1 LVGDFFGG
9 LVEAKSSAKRSTSDY
24 LKGVTYVSS
33 NEPVLAGVALRYAT
47 ALFDLAQE
55 AGTLDSAAEELA
67 TLQRLLQENADLRDL
82 VSSPLYGRDDQAKG
96 LAAVLEK
103 AGASVLL
110 KKFVGLVAHNRRLFA
125 LSDMIKGFQGLLAR
139 HRGEITASVTSAV
152 VLNDD
157 HLASLKAALRDALGR
172 DVQLQT
178 NVDESLIGGLI
189 VKVGSRMVDSS
200 LKTKL
205 SSLKIAMKEVG

>member
-9 LVEAKSSAKRSTSDY
+9 SAEVKFSTKRPNSDH

-33 NEPVLAGVALRYAT
+33 NEPVLAGVAQRYAT
-47 ALFDLAQE
+47 AMFDLAQE
-55 AGTLDSAAEELA
+55 ADTLDSIAEELA

-82 VSSPLYGRDDQAKG
+82 VSSPLYAREDQAKG

-103 AGASVLL
+103 AGATTLL
-110 KKFVGLVAHNRRLFA
+110 KNFVGLVAQNRRLFA
-125 LSDMIKGFQGLLAR
+125 LSDMIKAFQGLLAR

-157 HLASLKAALRDALGR
+157 HLSSLKAALREALGR
-172 DVQLQT
+172 DVQLQA

-189 VKVGSRMVDSS
+189 VKVGSRMIDSS